1 MEIPYHG
8 FWVVKFAVVRL
19 VHGSSVRL
27 DDHARNPEHRDGRCD
42 RRSPDR
48 KDEKALDE
56 VYNQCLSME
65 MERKLSLNR
74 ENQGNKPPPEPPDIL
89 DAFENQRYISKLI
102 QWSLEASKHERRR
115 PH

>member
-27 DDHARNPEHRDGRCD
+27 DDHARNPEHRGGRGD

-48 KDEKALDE
+48 KGRKALDE

-65 MERKLSLNR
+65 MER
-74 ENQGNKPPPEPPDIL
+74 
-89 DAFENQRYISKLI
+89 
-102 QWSLEASKHERRR
+102 RR
-115 PH
+115 PHLVGGDVDLELGNKMPLFLPALPYQAT

>member
-27 DDHARNPEHRDGRCD
+27 DDHARNPEQRGGRGD

-48 KDEKALDE
+48 KG
-56 VYNQCLSME
+56 
-65 MERKLSLNR
+65 RK
-74 ENQGNKPPPEPPDIL
+74 G
-89 DAFENQRYISKLI
+89 A
-102 QWSLEASKHERRR
+102 
-115 PH
+115 

>member
-1 MEIPYHG
+1 MVLQCVWTITRATLST
-8 FWVVKFAVVRL
+8 AVVA
-19 VHGSSVRL
+19 VIAEVRI
-27 DDHARNPEHRDGRCD
+27 A
-42 RRSPDR
+42 

-65 MERKLSLNR
+65 MERKLSLSR

-89 DAFENQRYISKLI
+89 DALENQRYISKLI